1 MPPVKNMIWNQ
12 TPHIVINDVDSI
24 TNHKSSSVYQKQLS
38 IVEEGE
44 KENLDS
50 PTDRKDFKL
59 SHENET
65 RQSTPH
71 SSAEHLPAI
80 TVNNK
85 ANRHYLSP
93 DADYHE
99 KEPLNSNNNNS
110 NSSRRPS
117 VQLLQDLLSSRRSST
132 IMAALRRPSLM
143 LFRSKPED
151 PNDPANKPE
160 AIEQRRK
167 NRRIG
172 NDALSTALSALYA
185 KIVVI
190 IGIALPITEVLSG
203 RIPSTVYQG
212 FYVYLYFI
220 SIAFVVFIY
229 AAQLKNKAMMT
240 VIKDYNEKTDSDYAT
255 QKKRAPHFGSFYLRV
270 GAIAFGIGNM
280 VYSGLELGQYFE
292 IQNSENAAC
301 NNILMLL
308 QPSLRMLL
316 SIVQIQFI
324 FLNTNDLD
332 MGSHKVISRFGLMHM
347 VATNL
352 CEWLYTLIEETKH
365 EIYHLGHDSHD
376 NHSAH
381 SASLHVDN
389 YHHHNASE
397 GLEIGHNLV
406 KRSIINLIEKNQ
418 DCQRTNIMGSLVQNA
433 SPFLFPCTIEYS
445 LICAVILFEMWK
457 KVKSIPEINKARRN
471 SLRIAQQHQNKSAYH
486 FSIDC
491 SKAQRGMFAGI
502 VVIVL
507 TIISL
512 IMYFVLHDKHEY
524 ELLAIKE
531 VTFYEILLYTVT
543 GCAVL
548 LAFFHMRDL
557 KYHRP
562 SANDHHADS
571 VKLDCTLLVLAGLGV
586 YVYGMFSIMGSVF
599 AVQDDLPGSSEA
611 LLAEVLSLIQV
622 SLQTLFVLNACWRRC
637 RGAQQNRTKP
647 GRQIITFLLVA
658 NISMW
663 FINTLIKGHAA
674 FRPSHL
680 KFFGTWAW
688 VVITHVSMP
697 LAIFYRYHST
707 ICLFDIWKS
716 AYKVKTDH

>member
-1 MPPVKNMIWNQ
+1 MSPVKNNIWNQ
-12 TPHIVINDVDSI
+12 APKIVIDDVDAL
-24 TNHKSSSVYQKQLS
+24 TNHKPTQPYQTQLS

-44 KENLDS
+44 NPESPTDNKENLKLLHSIDDS
-50 PTDRKDFKL
+50 RVP
-59 SHENET
+59 
-65 RQSTPH
+65 TPH
-71 SSAEHLPAI
+71 SSSENI
-80 TVNNK
+80 TTNNNRR
-85 ANRHYLSP
+85 NRHYLSP
-93 DADYHE
+93 DFAEHHGSGDE
-99 KEPLNSNNNNS
+99 KHPH
-110 NSSRRPS
+110 NSSRRGS
-117 VQLLQDLLSSRRSST
+117 VQILQEFLSSRRSST

-143 LFRSKPED
+143 LFRSKHED

-190 IGIALPITEVLSG
+190 IGIALPITELLSQ
-203 RIPSTVYQG
+203 RIPSGVYQG
-212 FYVYLYFI
+212 FYVYLYFVSI
-220 SIAFVVFIY
+220 SFVVFIY
-229 AAQLKNKAMMT
+229 AAQLKNRAMLG
-240 VIKDYNEKTDSDYAT
+240 VIKDYHAKSDADYHAT
-255 QKKRAPHFGSFYLRV
+255 KKRAPHFGSFYLRV
-270 GAIAFGIGNM
+270 GAIAFGIGTM

-292 IQNSENAAC
+292 MNNTENAVC
-301 NNILMLL
+301 NNLFNLL
-308 QPSLRMLL
+308 QPSFRMLL
-316 SIVQIQFI
+316 AIVQIQFI

-365 EIYHLGHDSHD
+365 EIWHLSHESHSHEGHGSDAHFAELSD
-376 NHSAH
+376 NHNLTHA
-381 SASLHVDN
+381 V
-389 YHHHNASE
+389 HNATE
-397 GLEIGHNLV
+397 TVHDIV
-406 KRSIINLIEKNQ
+406 RRSVQIQVTQKYQE
-418 DCQRTNIMGSLVQNA
+418 CQRTNIMGSLVQNS

-457 KVKSIPEINKARRN
+457 KVKSIPEINKARKS
-471 SLRIAQQHQNKSAYH
+471 SLRNATHPHKNAYH

-512 IMYFVLHDKHEY
+512 IMYFVLHDKEDYLH
-524 ELLAIKE
+524 LAIKE
-531 VTFYEILLYTVT
+531 VTYYEILLYTVT

-548 LAFFHMRDL
+548 MAFFKMRDL

-599 AVQDDLPGSSEA
+599 AVQDDLPGSGEG
-611 LLAEVLSLIQV
+611 LVAEILSLIEV

-674 FRPSHL
+674 FRPTHL
-680 KFFGTWAW
+680 EFFGTWAW
-688 VVITHVSMP
+688 VIITHVSMP

-716 AYKVKTDH
+716 AYKVKTEH